1 MPPHGVKRI
10 ARKIARL
17 RVEGRGLPLLPRPR
31 RGRRQSLS
39 THGRPVMSNRPRRVL
54 IFIHAISGGAG
65 KNAVK
70 YANILAEGGFEV
82 TLATGAAPQAR
93 QFGLDEARVDLR
105 VFGTRKGLAAVG
117 PLRREIRRQRPEL
130 CLAVDM
136 RNLQPLRLALTGLR
150 PRPRLILREALYTW
164 DRVQLRSAPGR
175 QIKRVIFAGGY
186 RAVDRVIALTGSM
199 AEQIEREW
207 GVARARITV
216 IPNGIAL
223 PGDAGAAAAPAVT
236 AAETDV
242 PTILC
247 VARLTRQKR
256 VNLLLRAFAD
266 VRARRPARL
275 RLAGDGK
282 LQPALQEQARALGIA
297 EDVQFLGHV
306 EDVGAE
312 YRRATL
318 TVLPS
323 HWEGFPNVI
332 IEALAHGVP
341 VVATATPGAVEILDG
356 TGCGLLAAL
365 DDPGDLARRISE
377 ALDTRFT
384 PAALRAR
391 AEHFSDT
398 RLSERVLAVM
408 REEAAKAHPAH
419 GRSAPGAS
427 PA

>member
-1 MPPHGVKRI
+1 
-10 ARKIARL
+10 
-17 RVEGRGLPLLPRPR
+17 
-31 RGRRQSLS
+31 
-39 THGRPVMSNRPRRVL
+39 MSNRPRRVL

-93 QFGLDEARVDLR
+93 QFGLDGARVDLR

-117 PLRREIRRQRPEL
+117 PLRREIRRQRPDL

-175 QIKRVIFAGGY
+175 QIKRMIFAGGY

-207 GVARARITV
+207 GVPRARITV

-223 PGDAGAAAAPAVT
+223 PGDAGAPAARAGS
-236 AAETDV
+236 DV

-256 VNLLLRAFAD
+256 VDILLRAFAD

-312 YRRATL
+312 YRRAAL

-365 DDPGDLARRISE
+365 DDPADLARRISE

-419 GRSAPGAS
+419 DRSASGAS